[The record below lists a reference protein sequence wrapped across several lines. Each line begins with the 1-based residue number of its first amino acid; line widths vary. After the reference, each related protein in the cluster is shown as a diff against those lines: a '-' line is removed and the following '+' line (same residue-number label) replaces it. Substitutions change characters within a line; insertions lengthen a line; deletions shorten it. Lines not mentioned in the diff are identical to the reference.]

1 MRRFIAGILMIVS
14 IILLTI
20 SIYFLMGMFIQE
32 RQDNQLQQE
41 LQELMQEK
49 EDEPGENSSG
59 DSFIEVDAGI
69 LALHEENPDCIGWLT
84 IEGTKIDYPVMYRPG
99 DKNYY
104 LHRDFNG
111 DYSANGCLF
120 LAEECVPG
128 DSDNLI
134 IYGHHMNSGKMFADL
149 EKYKDK
155 GFYEEHPTILFR
167 TIWGNEQYQI
177 LSAFTTPVYTGNDFN
192 YYSFIKAQKGADYEY
207 FIREIKRKAIYEIG
221 ITAEYGD
228 KLLTLSTCEY
238 SQRNGRMVVVAKK
251 FSKMKAEKEPE
262 EFEFGCEDLTKDW
275 FDEISDMEEPE
286 EKIKCDENDFF
297 DNEQDS
303 VEPDS
308 KPDKARTGGI
318 WDWDS
323 EDYWAYGESER
334 SLLEMA
340 HKDMLC
346 IAGLLEV
353 MDSLALLADTQ
364 GRELQSGLS
373 DVSVKLKDKAIAIE
387 NRWNTFLNKNYE
399 IRR

>member
-1 MRRFIAGILMIVS
+1 MSTL
-14 IILLTI
+14 
-20 SIYFLMGMFIQE
+20 
-32 RQDNQLQQE
+32 
-41 LQELMQEK
+41 
-49 EDEPGENSSG
+49 
-59 DSFIEVDAGI
+59 
-69 LALHEENPDCIGWLT
+69 
-84 IEGTKIDYPVMYRPG
+84 
-99 DKNYY
+99 
-104 LHRDFNG
+104 
-111 DYSANGCLF
+111 
-120 LAEECVPG
+120 
-128 DSDNLI
+128 
-134 IYGHHMNSGKMFADL
+134 L
-149 EKYKDK
+149 EK
-155 GFYEEHPTILFR
+155 
-167 TIWGNEQYQI
+167 
-177 LSAFTTPVYTGNDFN
+177 LSEKQSMKP
-192 YYSFIKAQKGADYEY
+192 E
-207 FIREIKRKAIYEIG
+207 
-221 ITAEYGD
+221 
-228 KLLTLSTCEY
+228 
-238 SQRNGRMVVVAKK
+238 SQQNMGTSCLHCPHANIHSGMGVWSWLQKK

-275 FDEISDMEEPE
+275 FDEISDLEEQE
-286 EKIKCDENDFF
+286 EKSECDETDFW

-308 KPDKARTGGI
+308 EPDKARTGGI

-346 IAGLLEV
+346 LAGLLEV

>member
-1 MRRFIAGILMIVS
+1 MWKNVKNLASKTGTINRRSGRVRRFIAGILMIVS

-120 LAEECVPG
+120 LAEECVSG

-207 FIREIKRKAIYEIG
+207 FIRKIKRKAIYETG

-251 FSKMKAEKEPE
+251 
-262 EFEFGCEDLTKDW
+262 
-275 FDEISDMEEPE
+275 IQQ
-286 EKIKCDENDFF
+286 
-297 DNEQDS
+297 NES
-303 VEPDS
+303 
-308 KPDKARTGGI
+308 
-318 WDWDS
+318 
-323 EDYWAYGESER
+323 
-334 SLLEMA
+334 
-340 HKDMLC
+340 
-346 IAGLLEV
+346 
-353 MDSLALLADTQ
+353 
-364 GRELQSGLS
+364 
-373 DVSVKLKDKAIAIE
+373 
-387 NRWNTFLNKNYE
+387 
-399 IRR
+399 

>member
-207 FIREIKRKAIYEIG
+207 FIREIKRKAIYETG

-238 SQRNGRMVVVAKK
+238 SQRNGRMVVVAK

-275 FDEISDMEEPE
+275 FDEISDMEETE